1 MRRGNK
7 CNRNCTAGGTS
18 RASTPSYGK
27 NMDAVFTI
35 DKGTLESAIAIVPRY
50 ILNRHF
56 PDTRT
61 HCYTNA
67 TCTPGSDSS
76 HIVRA
81 NYQTLSSRAQP
92 IEVTNNCPD
101 TGRNNIGTEDHDRRR
116 FRLGYSWNISICRE
130 ITGETAFS
138 ITRDGVM
145 TEITRSIVERCRT
158 PDFLNSLLPSSVTT
172 ANDRQEFRSWNGWNA
187 TAGPENKPSQARP
200 WFR

>member
-35 DKGTLESAIAIVPRY
+35 DKGTLESAIAIPRY

-92 IEVTNNCPD
+92 IEATNNCPD
-101 TGRNNIGTEDHDRRR
+101 TGRNNMGTEDHDRSISPRVFVEYFYLPWNYRR
-116 FRLGYSWNISICRE
+116 NGVFHNERRSNDWDYAIDRWAMQDARLS
-130 ITGETAFS
+130 
-138 ITRDGVM
+138 
-145 TEITRSIVERCRT
+145 
-158 PDFLNSLLPSSVTT
+158 
-172 ANDRQEFRSWNGWNA
+172 
-187 TAGPENKPSQARP
+187 
-200 WFR
+200 

>member
-1 MRRGNK
+1 MQQKLHRQGNQPRFDTFVREKHGRVHRVHNRQRNFRK
-7 CNRNCTAGGTS
+7 CYRY
-18 RASTPSYGK
+18 RPSIRTQQPP
-27 NMDAVFTI
+27 F
-35 DKGTLESAIAIVPRY
+35 PRQ
-50 ILNRHF
+50 HEHT
-56 PDTRT
+56 D
-61 HCYTNA
+61 A
-67 TCTPGSDSS
+67 TCTFGSDPS

-92 IEVTNNCPD
+92 IEATNNCPD
-101 TGRNNIGTEDHDRRR
+101 TGRNNMEERRITTGR
-116 FRLGYSWNISICRE
+116 FRLGYSWNISISRE

-187 TAGPENKPSQARP
+187 TAGPENKPSRARP
-200 WFR
+200 GFDKVPD